1 MNICVVENKAKV
13 QIQDNENIFS
23 LGFFSSDKTFL
34 ISENSETVAFKLFKN
49 AEVSINSQL
58 DKLEINFTKAAKY
71 LQFITFELNVESIFD
86 IEKDYLRFSAGDGIY
101 VLDFIN
107 TSFSFDSSSNELA
120 QSFRYVL
127 NHVSNGIPKPILGL
141 SIISFGMN
149 SYSSSFKINFPLFL
163 LTRYSFGKLHAN
175 SKIL

>member
-1 MNICVVENKAKV
+1 MNISVVENKAKV

-86 IEKDYLRFSAGDGIY
+86 IEKDYLRFSAGDSIY

-107 TSFSFDSSSNELA
+107 TSFSFDSSSKIIVALSEGYHSIKLYKNEKFDR
-120 QSFRYVL
+120 QFKSKSFEAL
-127 NHVSNGIPKPILGL
+127 TI
-141 SIISFGMN
+141 SIHF
-149 SYSSSFKINFPLFL
+149 
-163 LTRYSFGKLHAN
+163 
-175 SKIL
+175 